1 MKFSFGLKN
10 LKIKQQLFLAIIL
23 AFLCSHALANP
34 VILSARVKAISNEN
48 IYAEASRNGEFM
60 DVDPFVLEGEA
71 WSMIQAIFEGNE
83 ESHVLQIRI
92 DPEFATSVKLEQR
105 TLNRAWLHEE
115 GKTKPTNVFQV
126 SKWKPMKEIVAG
138 QYQLGKLDIEYPKNT
153 LKKIIEIEDDELDEY
168 WKNLARQCIK
178 EKPSDCQVLDYV
190 EEIEIRVL
198 IEENK
203 KFTEVE
209 KIRIDKPYG
218 C

>member
-1 MKFSFGLKN
+1 MKFSFCLKS
-10 LKIKQQLFLAIIL
+10 LKIKHQLLLAIIL
-23 AFLCSHALANP
+23 AFLCTHALANT

-60 DVDPFVLEGEA
+60 DVDPFILEGEA
-71 WSMIQAIFEGNE
+71 WLMIQAIFEGNE

-92 DPEFATSVKLEQR
+92 NPEFATAVKLEQR
-105 TLNRAWLHEE
+105 TLTRAWLYEE
-115 GKTKPTNVFQV
+115 GKTKPTSVFQV
-126 SKWKPMKEIVAG
+126 SKWKPMKELGTG
-138 QYQLGKLDIEYPKNT
+138 QYQLGKLDIQYPKNT
-153 LKKIIEIEDDELDEY
+153 LEKIIEIEDDELDEY

-178 EKPSDCQVLDYV
+178 EKSSDCEALDYV

-209 KIRIDKPYG
+209 KIRLDRPYG